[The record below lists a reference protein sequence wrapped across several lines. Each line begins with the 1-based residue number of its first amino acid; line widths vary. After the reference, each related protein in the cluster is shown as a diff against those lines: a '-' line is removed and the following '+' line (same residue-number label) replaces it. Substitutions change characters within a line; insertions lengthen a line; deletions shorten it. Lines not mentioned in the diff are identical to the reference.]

1 MSVLVDTNVLLRRTQ
16 PTHQFYTVAV
26 ESVAQ
31 ILSSGGPVYCT
42 LQNISEFWNVVTRP
56 VASNGLGFTS
66 ALALAE
72 VVKIERILTLLPDA
86 PAIYN
91 ELKRL
96 VVQHGVIGS
105 KGHDASL
112 VAAMNVNGVQR
123 ILTFNTADFTR
134 YPIEVL
140 HPSTV
145 LSEPSAGPAS
155 GQ

>member
-16 PTHQFYTVAV
+16 PTHQLYTVAV
-26 ESVAQ
+26 ESVARL
-31 ILSSGGPVYCT
+31 LSMGEPVYFT

-72 VVKIERILTLLPDA
+72 VGKIERILTLLPDA
-86 PAIYN
+86 PATYS
-91 ELKRL
+91 EWKHL

-105 KGHDASL
+105 KVHDARL
-112 VAAMNVNGVQR
+112 VAAMNVHGVHR
-123 ILTFNTADFTR
+123 ILTFNTSDFTR
-134 YPIEVL
+134 YGIEVL
-140 HPSTV
+140 HPTSLT
-145 LSEPSAGPAS
+145 SSPANHSAP